1 MGITRQW
8 LLSAILVI
16 FITVPAFGDE
26 IWVIVE
32 TDKAQYSTGESL
44 VITGYIMERKMP
56 VIAMSVYDP
65 DGIILSANSV
75 ELEADDSFTKTVSL
89 DSPFY
94 DKSGV
99 YIIDFYYGKNTEQI
113 TFEITSAQFPQEQEA
128 TTPEIIPEVIFLTT
142 DKATY
147 QNNEFI
153 TISGMVSAKGDPTIL
168 VGIYDPSDM
177 PAGFYTPEINSDL
190 EFSVSFLAKDGVNF
204 KTGGIY
210 SVKAHYGT
218 SKYVT
223 DFEFVD
229 VPPSTNPISQQSDV
243 QDEQDNDVVT
253 QVPSTSIVN
262 KPQIP
267 LEKPSSKPAKTKIV
281 DLKPSPG
288 ISDATD
294 QPKQEE
300 MDYND
305 LDNLTVED
313 VELGKILNEITL
325 NCDANQYRDS
335 IAYYDGMG
343 PALMRLC
350 NYDQAISYFDQSLI
364 EDPNNVEIITN
375 KGAALDKLGQSDV
388 AIDHYDLALDIDPT
402 YLPAMNNK
410 ANVLAEQGEF
420 EEAIKIYNLVLEQD
434 PSYAISQANL
444 QKAKE
449 NLAAHMSS
457 QQINL
462 PDTESLTSVEK
473 SVKTETAVLERAQTN
488 MPPSNIIQQIGSIF
502 ASFFGFL
509 K

>member
-8 LLSAILVI
+8 LLSAILVT
-16 FITVPAFGDE
+16 FVTVPVFGDE
-26 IWVIVE
+26 VWVVVE
-32 TDKAQYSTGESL
+32 TDKTQYSTGESL
-44 VITGYIMERKMP
+44 VTTGYIIERKMP

-65 DGIILSANSV
+65 DGVILSANSV

-94 DKSGV
+94 DKAGI
-99 YIIDFYYGKNTEQI
+99 YLIDFDYGKNSEQI
-113 TFEITSAQFPQEQEA
+113 TFEIVSAQLSQEQEPP
-128 TTPEIIPEVIFLTT
+128 TPEIIPEVIFLAT
-142 DKATY
+142 DKTVY

-153 TISGMVSAKGDPTIL
+153 TISGMVSEKSDPTIL
-168 VGIYDPSDM
+168 VGIYDQNDM
-177 PAGFYTPEINSDL
+177 PTGFYTPEINSDF
-190 EFSVSFLAKDGVNF
+190 EFSISFLVKDGVNF

-210 SVKAHYGT
+210 SVKAHYGA

-223 DFEFVD
+223 NFEFVD
-229 VPPSTNPISQQSDV
+229 VPPPMNPISQQSDV
-243 QDEQDNDVVT
+243 QGEQDNDVVT
-253 QVPSTSIVN
+253 QIPTTGIVN

-267 LEKPSSKPAKTKIV
+267 LEKTSSKPAKTKIV
-281 DLKPSPG
+281 DLNPNPE
-288 ISDATD
+288 ISDTID

-300 MDYND
+300 VDYND

-325 NCDANQYRDS
+325 NCDSSQYRDS
-335 IAYYDGMG
+335 ISYYDGMG

-388 AIDHYDLALDIDPT
+388 AIAHYDLALDIDPT

-420 EEAIKIYNLVLEQD
+420 EEAIKVYNLVLEQD

-449 NLAAHMSS
+449 SLAAHMSS
-457 QQINL
+457 RQINL
-462 PDTESLTSVEK
+462 PDTESPTSVEK
-473 SVKTETAVLERAQTN
+473 SVKTETTVLERAQTS

-509 K
+509 N

>member
-1 MGITRQW
+1 LGITRQW
-8 LLSAILVI
+8 LLSAILVT
-16 FITVPAFGDE
+16 FVTVPVFGDE
-26 IWVIVE
+26 IWIVVE
-32 TDKAQYSTGESL
+32 TDKMQYSTGESL
-44 VITGYIMERKMP
+44 VVSGYIIERKMP

-75 ELEADDSFTKTVSL
+75 ELETDDSFTKTVSL

-94 DKSGV
+94 DKAGI
-99 YIIDFYYGKNTEQI
+99 YLIDFDYGKNTEQI
-113 TFEITSAQFPQEQEA
+113 TFEITSDQISQEQEPP
-128 TTPEIIPEVIFLTT
+128 TPEIVPEVIFLAT
-142 DKATY
+142 DKAVY

-153 TISGMVSAKGDPTIL
+153 TISGMVSAKSDPTIL
-168 VGIYDPSDM
+168 VGIYDPNDM
-177 PAGFYTPEINSDL
+177 PAGFYTPEINSDS

-204 KTGGIY
+204 KTDGIY

-218 SKYVT
+218 SKYIT
-223 DFEFVD
+223 NFEFVD
-229 VPPSTNPISQQSDV
+229 VPPPTIPISQQDDI
-243 QDEQDNDVVT
+243 QDEQDDNVVT
-253 QVPSTSIVN
+253 QIPPTSIVN

-267 LEKPSSKPAKTKIV
+267 IEKPKNKPVETKII
-281 DLKPSPG
+281 DLNPNPK
-288 ISDATD
+288 ISDVTD

-300 MDYND
+300 VDYND

-325 NCDANQYRDS
+325 NCDASQYRDS
-335 IAYYDGMG
+335 ISYYDGMG

-364 EDPNNVEIITN
+364 EDPNNVEVITN
-375 KGAALDKLGQSDV
+375 KGTALGKLGQSDV
-388 AIDHYDLALDIDPT
+388 AIAHYDLALDIDPT

-410 ANVLAEQGEF
+410 ANALAEQGKLED
-420 EEAIKIYNLVLEQD
+420 AINIYNLILEQN
-434 PSYAISQANL
+434 PSYTISQDNL

-449 NLAAHMSS
+449 SLTTHISS

-462 PDTESLTSVEK
+462 PDAESSTLAEK
-473 SVKTETAVLERAQTN
+473 PVKTETTVLERAQTN

-509 K
+509 N